1 MIALEPRKFLTV
13 WFTLVLQVAVKVNSV
28 ESQSCEKQERP
39 NSSYLPSQPPSPLS
53 THSPSFSP
61 LPYHSSSP
69 SSLSLPPC
77 SLSPSP
83 LPPSPSSPSPLSL
96 MPSTPSLLLPPPPS
110 PRLPSRSGSLR
121 RPRASSAISHSD
133 LADEEVY
140 HINSSASCIWRDEE
154 GGEQESRRKAG
165 RSHSL
170 SPYTLP
176 CPLNLNFSS
185 LSPPHAQPPS
195 FTRSANILLKADMKD
210 TKKGYRVDSHGF
222 LDKLSPE
229 SAGYSEDQRRHS
241 IEICLPQTIITSDS
255 QQFTT
260 ENNQLGKGTQVFPMR
275 VQSFGSSHRKEKTS
289 PPCISIHPPS
299 EKEHPRFPSPPKLA
313 DCSMMLR
320 RRTPSG
326 DMMPQ
331 SNLITKDMSTD
342 IRPQMQTPLTPIYK
356 TPQVLPPTH
365 RLTPTPTHT
374 PLLASLPTPSNIPT
388 SPNVF
393 IQPHAPLLPTVR
405 KFSQTHPLSSAARH
419 TPLAGECIP
428 EPQFTFDQPQPRYVS
443 SLSAAIS
450 DPDPATCSSP
460 FDSRLGSSAGFSAK
474 NRRTAQ

>member
-1 MIALEPRKFLTV
+1 MFLTV
-13 WFTLVLQVAVKVNSV
+13 WFTRVLQVAVKVDSV

-39 NSSYLPSQPPSPLS
+39 HSAHLPSPSTSPLS
-53 THSPSFSP
+53 THSHSFSP

-69 SSLSLPPC
+69 SSLSLTPC

-83 LPPSPSSPSPLSL
+83 LPPSPSSPSPLPL
-96 MPSTPSLLLPPPPS
+96 LPSTPSLLLPPPPS

-140 HINSSASCIWRDEE
+140 HINSSASCMWRDEE

-170 SPYTLP
+170 SPYTMP
-176 CPLNLNFSS
+176 CPLNLSYSS
-185 LSPPHAQPPS
+185 LSPPHTLPPS
-195 FTRSANILLKADMKD
+195 SIRSAHSLLEAGMED
-210 TKKGYRVDSHGF
+210 TKKGYRIDNHGF

-241 IEICLPQTIITSDS
+241 IEICLPQTVITSDS

-260 ENNQLGKGTQVFPMR
+260 ENIQLGKGTHMFPVR
-275 VQSFGSSHRKEKTS
+275 VQSFGSSYRKEKTS

-299 EKEHPRFPSPPKLA
+299 EKEHPRLPSPPKLA

-326 DMMPQ
+326 DMMPP
-331 SNLITKDMSTD
+331 SSLITKAMSTD
-342 IRPQMQTPLTPIYK
+342 IFPQMQTPLTPIHK
-356 TPQVLPPTH
+356 TLQVLPSTY

-374 PLLASLPTPSNIPT
+374 PLLASLPAPLNIPT

-393 IQPHAPLLPTVR
+393 IQPHAPLLPTVK
-405 KFSQTHPLSSAARH
+405 KFSPTHPQSSAAKH
-419 TPLAGECIP
+419 TPLTGECIP
-428 EPQFTFDQPQPRYVS
+428 ESQFTFDQPQPRYVS
-443 SLSAAIS
+443 GLSAAIS
-450 DPDPATCSSP
+450 DPDPATCTSP
-460 FDSRLGSSAGFSAK
+460 FDSRLGSSPGFSAK